1 MIGRIGSPRATSVAG
16 QTTLRELLTLYT
28 LANVLVTNDSGPGHF
43 ASLTPVHAIVLFGP
57 ETPRLFGPLAHPGAP
72 STTVIW
78 KELACSPCV
87 SVFNHRL
94 SPCRNNVCMQS
105 ITVDEVF
112 EAVRSAISARGLAP
126 PKLGPKL

>member
-1 MIGRIGSPRATSVAG
+1 
-16 QTTLRELLTLYT
+16 
-28 LANVLVTNDSGPGHF
+28 
-43 ASLTPVHAIVLFGP
+43 
-57 ETPRLFGPLAHPGAP
+57 
-72 STTVIW
+72 VIW

-112 EAVRSAISARGLAP
+112 GEITRV
-126 PKLGPKL
+126 LGSQAA

>member
-1 MIGRIGSPRATSVAG
+1 MAG
-16 QTTLRELLTLYT
+16 QTSLRELLTLYT
-28 LANVLVTNDSGPGHF
+28 VADVLVTNDSGPGHF

-57 ETPRLFGPLAHPGAP
+57 ETPRLFGPLAP

-112 EAVRSAISARGLAP
+112 AAVERVLRS
-126 PKLGPKL
+126 